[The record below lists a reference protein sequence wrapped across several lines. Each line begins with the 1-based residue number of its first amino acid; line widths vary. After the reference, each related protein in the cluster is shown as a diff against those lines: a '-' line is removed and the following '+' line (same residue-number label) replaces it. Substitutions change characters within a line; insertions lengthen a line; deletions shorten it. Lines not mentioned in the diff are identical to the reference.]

1 MEQTVKEF
9 IAKNHI
15 LDNVHRIVLAVSG
28 GADSMALAYFMLSR
42 FPAYDYQIA
51 HLNHGLRE
59 AAASD
64 EELVRTFAAD
74 HGVPFRLSRCDIAAL
89 AKERRQ
95 GLEETGREERYGFF
109 RSLGADLILTAH
121 HKNDAAETVLLHLIR
136 GSGLKGV
143 AGMAPREGDLGRPF
157 LCVLKEDL
165 VAYCQEH
172 GVAFAEDA
180 TNADTAYTRNKVRHR
195 LLPLM
200 ETINPDV
207 VDAIYRFSVI
217 AAGDDKVL
225 DDAAV
230 EYLDFFLQAENA
242 DLILDREDLLSLAEP
257 MARRVIRAAA
267 AKAGSTIDYGLTE
280 KIFGLKEGK
289 ALPLTKELWVRLEE
303 NRFLFG
309 TTRERSIPRLY
320 VALPLCGKV
329 DIAEIGVTVETRPD
343 EGGGQGSSNAFGL
356 FPAELFREQPPVLRY
371 RQRGDWVL
379 LKDGKSKKLSDYFID
394 EKIAISQREK
404 TLLLAVGKR
413 VLWVVGRRF
422 FAAPGERN
430 ILIRL
435 FFGNYS
441 NN

>member
-1 MEQTVKEF
+1 MEKIVKEF
-9 IAKNHI
+9 IAQNHI
-15 LDNVHRIVLAVSG
+15 LDDVDSIVLAVSG
-28 GADSMALAYFMLSR
+28 GADSMALAHFMLSV
-42 FPAYDYQIA
+42 FPAYGYQIA

-59 AAASD
+59 AAAAD
-64 EELVRTFAAD
+64 EELVRDFAAD

-109 RSLGADLILTAH
+109 RGLGADLILTAH

-157 LCVLKEDL
+157 LCVPKEAL
-165 VAYCQEH
+165 VAYCKEH

-180 TNADTAYTRNKVRHR
+180 TNADTAYTRNKVRHT

-217 AAGDDKVL
+217 AAGEDKVL
-225 DDAAV
+225 NDAATQ
-230 EYLDFFLQAENA
+230 YLDFFLQSENA
-242 DLILDREDLLSLAEP
+242 NLILDRRDLLGLAEP

-267 AKAGSTIDYGLTE
+267 AKAGGAIDYALTE
-280 KIFGLKEGK
+280 KILALKEGK
-289 ALPLTKELWVRLEE
+289 ALPLTKELWVRAEE
-303 NRFLFG
+303 NLFLFG
-309 TTRERSIPRLY
+309 AAKERSISRLH
-320 VALPLCGKV
+320 VTLPLCGKV
-329 DIAEIGVTVETRPD
+329 DIAEIGVTVEIRPESG
-343 EGGGQGSSNAFGL
+343 EGQSSSDAFGL
-356 FPAELFREQPPVLRY
+356 FPEELFREQPPVLRY
-371 RQRGDWVL
+371 RQTGDRVL
-379 LKDGKSKKLSDYFID
+379 LKNGKSKKLSDYFID
-394 EKIAISQREK
+394 EKIAIAQREK
-404 TLLLAVGKR
+404 TLLLAVGDR

-435 FFGNYS
+435 YFGNYS

>member
-9 IAKNHI
+9 IAKHHM
-15 LDNVHRIVLAVSG
+15 LDNAHSIVLAVSG
-28 GADSMALAYFMLSR
+28 GADSMALAHFMLSA
-42 FPAYDYQIA
+42 FPTYGYQIA

-59 AAASD
+59 AAAAD
-64 EELVRTFAAD
+64 EELVRAFAAD
-74 HGVPFRLSRCDIAAL
+74 RGVPFRLSRCDIAAL

-143 AGMAPREGDLGRPF
+143 AGMAPREADLGRPF
-157 LCVLKEDL
+157 LCVPKDAL
-165 VAYCQEH
+165 VAYCKEH
-172 GVAFAEDA
+172 DIAFVEDV
-180 TNADTAYTRNKVRHR
+180 TNADTAYTRNKVRHE

-217 AAGDDKVL
+217 AAGEDRVL
-225 DDAAV
+225 NDAAAQ
-230 EYLDFFLQAENA
+230 YLDFFLQSEHT
-242 DLILDREDLLSLAEP
+242 DLILDREDLLGLAEP

-267 AKAGSTIDYGLTE
+267 AEAGGVIDYALTE
-280 KIFGLKEGK
+280 KILSLKEGK
-289 ALPLTKELWVRLEE
+289 TLPLTKELWVRVED

-309 TTRERSIPRLY
+309 AAKGRTIPRLHA
-320 VALPLCGKV
+320 VLPLCGNV
-329 DIAEIGVTVETRPD
+329 DIVEIGVTAEIRSETGED
-343 EGGGQGSSNAFGL
+343 QGSPGVFGR
-356 FPAELFREQPPVLRY
+356 FPEELFREQPPVLRY
-371 RQRGDWVL
+371 RQTGDWVL

-394 EKIAISQREK
+394 EKIASVQREK
-404 TLLLAVGKR
+404 TLLLAVGNR

-422 FAAPGERN
+422 FATPGKRN